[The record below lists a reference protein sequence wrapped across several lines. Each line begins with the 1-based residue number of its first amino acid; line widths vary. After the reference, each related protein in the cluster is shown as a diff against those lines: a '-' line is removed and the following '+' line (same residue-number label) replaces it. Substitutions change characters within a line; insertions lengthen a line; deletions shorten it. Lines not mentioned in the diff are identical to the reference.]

1 MVLFIINIIMSKSYA
16 VVYHTYGEEFRYSV
30 ILVEDN
36 YINALYRAYYE
47 LLNSDKMYYISVIE
61 ASDLS
66 YLENMEAA
74 YDDPSYYAGETQ
86 EEIEDCDIVNIIE
99 DLK

>member
-1 MVLFIINIIMSKSYA
+1 MNKNYA
-16 VVYHTYGEEFRYSV
+16 IVYYIYEEEFRYGV
-30 ILVEDN
+30 ILIDDN

-47 LLNSDKMYYISVIE
+47 LLNSFKSYYISVIE

-74 YDDPSYYAGETQ
+74 YDDPAYYAGETQ
-86 EEIEDCDIVNIIE
+86 DAIEDCDIISIIE
-99 DLK
+99 DLKHE

>member
-1 MVLFIINIIMSKSYA
+1 MSKSYA
-16 VVYHTYGEEFRYSV
+16 VVYYTYGEEFKYGV
-30 ILVEDN
+30 ILVEDS
-36 YINALYRAYYE
+36 YKSALYRAYYE
-47 LLNSDKMYYISVIE
+47 LLISDIMYYISVIE

-86 EEIEDCDIVNIIE
+86 EEIEDYDILNIIE

>member
-1 MVLFIINIIMSKSYA
+1 MSKSYA
-16 VVYHTYGEEFRYSV
+16 VVYYTYREEFRYSV

-61 ASDLS
+61 SDELS
-66 YLENMEAA
+66 YLENAETA
-74 YDDPSYYAGETQ
+74 YDDPTYYAGETQ
-86 EEIEDCDIVNIIE
+86 DAIEGCDIINIIE
-99 DLK
+99 GFKT

>member
-1 MVLFIINIIMSKSYA
+1 MSKSYA
-16 VVYHTYGEEFRYSV
+16 VVYYTYREEFRYSV

-36 YINALYRAYYE
+36 YINVLYRAYYE

-66 YLENMEAA
+66 YLENAETA
-74 YDDPSYYAGETQ
+74 YDDPTYYAGETQ
-86 EEIEDCDIVNIIE
+86 DAIEDCDIVNIIE
-99 DLK
+99 SFKT

>member
-1 MVLFIINIIMSKSYA
+1 MSKSYA
-16 VVYHTYGEEFRYSV
+16 VVYYIYEEEFRYGV
-30 ILVEDN
+30 IFVEDN
-36 YINALYRAYYE
+36 YINALYRTYYE

-74 YDDPSYYAGETQ
+74 YDDPTYYAGKIQ
-86 EEIEDCDIVNIIE
+86 DAIEDCDIIRIIE
-99 DLK
+99 NLKHE

>member
-1 MVLFIINIIMSKSYA
+1 MSKSYA
-16 VVYHTYGEEFRYSV
+16 VVYYTYGEEFRYSV
-30 ILVEDN
+30 IIVEDS
-36 YINALYRAYYE
+36 YRNALYRAYYE

-74 YDDPSYYAGETQ
+74 YNDPSYYAGETQ
-86 EEIEDCDIVNIIE
+86 EEIEDCNIINIIE

>member
-1 MVLFIINIIMSKSYA
+1 MSKSYA
-16 VVYHTYGEEFRYSV
+16 VVYYTYGEEFRYNV
-30 ILVEDN
+30 IYTDN
-36 YINALYRAYYE
+36 SYRNALYRAYYE

-74 YDDPSYYAGETQ
+74 YDDPSYYASETQ
-86 EEIEDCDIVNIIE
+86 ETIEDCNIINIIE

>member
-1 MVLFIINIIMSKSYA
+1 MSKSYA
-16 VVYHTYGEEFRYSV
+16 VVYYTYREEFRYSV
-30 ILVEDN
+30 VIVEDN
-36 YINALYRAYYE
+36 YKNALYRAYYE
-47 LLNSDKMYYISVIE
+47 LLNSDIMYYISVIE

-86 EEIEDCDIVNIIE
+86 DAIEDCDIISIIK
-99 DLK
+99 DLKHE

>member
-1 MVLFIINIIMSKSYA
+1 MSKSYA
-16 VVYHTYGEEFRYSV
+16 IVYYIYEEEFRYGV

-74 YDDPSYYAGETQ
+74 YDDPTYYAGETQ
-86 EEIEDCDIVNIIE
+86 NTIEDCDIISIIE
-99 DLK
+99 DLKYE

>member
-1 MVLFIINIIMSKSYA
+1 MSKSYA
-16 VVYHTYGEEFRYSV
+16 IVYYIYEEEFRYGV

-47 LLNSDKMYYISVIE
+47 LLNFDKMYYISVIE
-61 ASDLS
+61 SDELS
-66 YLENMEAA
+66 YLENMEAL

-86 EEIEDCDIVNIIE
+86 DAIEDCDIINIIE
-99 DLK
+99 SFKT

>member
-1 MVLFIINIIMSKSYA
+1 MSKSYA
-16 VVYHTYGEEFRYSV
+16 VVYYTYREEFGYSV
-30 ILVEDN
+30 ICTDN

-61 ASDLS
+61 SDGLN

-74 YDDPSYYAGETQ
+74 YDDPTYYAGETQ
-86 EEIEDCDIVNIIE
+86 NAIEDCNIISIIE
-99 DLK
+99 DLKHE

>member
-1 MVLFIINIIMSKSYA
+1 MSESYA
-16 VVYHTYGEEFRYSV
+16 VVYYTYREEFRYSV

-36 YINALYRAYYE
+36 YINALYRAYYG

-66 YLENMEAA
+66 YLENAETA
-74 YDDPSYYAGETQ
+74 YDDPTYYAGETQ
-86 EEIEDCDIVNIIE
+86 DAIEDCDIVNIIE

>member
-1 MVLFIINIIMSKSYA
+1 MSKNYA
-16 VVYHTYGEEFRYSV
+16 VVYYIYEEEFRYGV

-36 YINALYRAYYE
+36 YINALYRAYCE

-74 YDDPSYYAGETQ
+74 YNDPAYYAGETQ
-86 EEIEDCDIVNIIE
+86 NAIEDCDIISIIE
-99 DLK
+99 DLKYE

>member
-1 MVLFIINIIMSKSYA
+1 MSKSYA
-16 VVYHTYGEEFRYSV
+16 VVYYTYGEEFGYGV

-66 YLENMEAA
+66 YLENMEAL

-86 EEIEDCDIVNIIE
+86 EEIEDCNIINIIE
-99 DLK
+99 SFKT

>member
-1 MVLFIINIIMSKSYA
+1 MFNSIMSKNYA
-16 VVYHTYGEEFRYSV
+16 IVYYIYEEEFRYGV

-74 YDDPSYYAGETQ
+74 YDDPTYYAGETQ
-86 EEIEDCDIVNIIE
+86 NTIEDCDIISIIE
-99 DLK
+99 DLKYE